1 MSDAIAS
8 LCLPH
13 DWQILPLAQLAE
25 VRCGTPVNRQA
36 VLKDPVCLPFLRT
49 ANVHEAYLDLR
60 EVDELAVERH
70 VMHKFLLQEND
81 VLITAGGDNDKLGR
95 GHLWQGQIAQ
105 CMHQNHVYAIRTD
118 ASVLM
123 PEFFNVQKGTRYGR
137 EYFLRNAKQST
148 NLSSLS
154 ASNARQFP
162 VILPPL
168 AEQAR
173 ICNILRDFDGALTA
187 SKKIIA
193 NAQQQKNECLRD
205 LFTEQFSVSAGGAK
219 LPWQSKNLA
228 DISHSLGGA
237 LGAQVALDFRF
248 RYIEI
253 KHIKDGNIAAELPTY
268 SKADAPA
275 RAKNRV
281 AAGSVLMSTVRPG
294 LLAFARAGQE
304 HEDCVT
310 SSAIYVFTPCAGVS
324 KDFLFHSLYSE
335 GLRKQYATQ
344 ASGSNYD
351 ALSIADVKRLAFR
364 LPPLA
369 EQIAIAEMLDDFD
382 MRITIEKRALEL
394 LQQQRAEVCE
404 KLMMARVRI

>member
-1 MSDAIAS
+1 MSNAVDS
-8 LCLPH
+8 LRLPPG
-13 DWQILPLAQLAE
+13 WQVLPLAQLAE

-36 VLKDPVCLPFLRT
+36 ILKDPVRLPFLRT
-49 ANVHEAYLDLR
+49 GNVHEAYLDLR

-70 VMHKFLLQEND
+70 TVHKFLLQEND

-105 CMHQNHVYAIRTD
+105 CLHQNHVYAIRTD
-118 ASVLM
+118 ASLLL
-123 PEFFNVQKGTRYGR
+123 PEFFNLQKGTRYGR

-154 ASNARQFP
+154 ASNTRQFP

-173 ICNILRDFDGALTA
+173 ICAILRDFDSSLALR
-187 SKKIIA
+187 KKIVT
-193 NAQQQKNECLRD
+193 NVTQQKSECLRR
-205 LFTEQFSVSAGGAK
+205 LFTEKGSISGAK
-219 LPWQSKNLA
+219 LLWQSKNLGE
-228 DISHSLGGA
+228 ISQNLGGA
-237 LGAQVALDFRF
+237 LGAQVAADFRF

-253 KHIKDGNIAAELPTY
+253 KHIKDGSIAADLPSY
-268 SKADAPA
+268 SKAEAPV

-310 SSAIYVFTPCAGVS
+310 SSAIYVFMPQPGVS
-324 KDFLFHSLYSE
+324 SDFLYHSLYSE
-335 GLRKQYATQ
+335 RLRRQYATQ

-351 ALSIADVKRLAFR
+351 SLSIADVKRLEFR
-364 LPPLA
+364 LPPLI
-369 EQIAIAEMLDDFD
+369 EQIAIAEILDDFD
-382 MRITIEKRALEL
+382 ARVVAEKGALET
-394 LQQQRAEVCE
+394 LQKQRNAVCE
-404 KLMMARVRI
+404 KLIMAQVRI